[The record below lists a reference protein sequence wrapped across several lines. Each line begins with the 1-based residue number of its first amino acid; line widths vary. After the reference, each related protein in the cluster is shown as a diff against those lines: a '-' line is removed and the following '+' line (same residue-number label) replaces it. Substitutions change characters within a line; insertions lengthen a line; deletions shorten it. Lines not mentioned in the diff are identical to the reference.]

1 MKKLISVLLIC
12 MMFVLT
18 ACGNTADEV
27 KDNSEQTEN
36 VSEETTKTKHWSEYE
51 NSMRVLAF
59 NVFYQNVEERK
70 DNVIDLILKQDPD
83 VMLLQEVSVEWIPH
97 LQAFMSEHDY
107 SYYGYGRY
115 GSEMSD
121 TVVKNGDQFVPI
133 LWKTDK
139 YDLVDSGHF
148 WLSDTPEVQSAA
160 WFDGTTS
167 EFPRCNNWVIL
178 KEKAT
183 GIEFVA
189 TSVHTAP
196 GEDGRVR
203 TKSCELISYMINEIR
218 GDRMAILGGDWNM
231 QLTDDA
237 YYAITEGGGFFDL
250 RGVAEEAD
258 KGGSFNAWGKRAEGE
273 FAFGDHIFVSENVAA
288 KNFVVVDD
296 RYNGEHISDHNPLF
310 TELYY

>member
-148 WLSDTPEVQSAA
+148 WLSDTPIPKVPS
-160 WFDGTTS
+160 
-167 EFPRCNNWVIL
+167 
-178 KEKAT
+178 
-183 GIEFVA
+183 
-189 TSVHTAP
+189 
-196 GEDGRVR
+196 
-203 TKSCELISYMINEIR
+203 
-218 GDRMAILGGDWNM
+218 
-231 QLTDDA
+231 
-237 YYAITEGGGFFDL
+237 
-250 RGVAEEAD
+250 
-258 KGGSFNAWGKRAEGE
+258 
-273 FAFGDHIFVSENVAA
+273 
-288 KNFVVVDD
+288 
-296 RYNGEHISDHNPLF
+296 
-310 TELYY
+310 